1 MTFIHI
7 PLRHKDFDKNSKAL
21 EILEQALDCRKTTEQ
36 LFAEERYADALER
49 TVEALRIIRE
59 FPDFEN
65 VEFRTVLVTLLFD
78 LSEIYF
84 TLKDYKQSEHHLD
97 TLFKLLDKLMKEDA
111 DRFAKYH
118 ILAMELSTR
127 ILRSRRKTLELL
139 AKQQIATG
147 QLFEKVNSGVASA
160 TDKLVESLRKV
171 AQLLAASGDY
181 RAALKF
187 YAEAIR
193 YSKKRSGRV
202 TAKEIRITI
211 EMGEV
216 MMRLRRMRPRAK
228 RLLEAVLPSAIKL
241 EEVQLENDILALIEV
256 IDADIEHEPRWK
268 AFIHKLSISGRDKS
282 EKLKGNA
289 IKDSE
294 EQLEMRIDNAAHEL
308 FEEEMAGKKRN

>member
-1 MTFIHI
+1 MTLIHI
-7 PLRHKDFDKNSKAL
+7 PLRTKDFEKNSKDLAL
-21 EILEQALDCRKTTEQ
+21 LEQAYDCRKTTEE
-36 LFAEERYADALER
+36 LLAEERYTDALER

-65 VEFRTVLVTLLFD
+65 MEFHTVLVALLFD

-84 TLKDYKQSEHHLD
+84 ALKDYKQSEHHLE
-97 TLFKLLDKLMKEDA
+97 TLFKLLDKLIKEDT

-139 AKQQIATG
+139 AKQQITTG
-147 QLFEKVNSGVASA
+147 QLFEKVNSGMASA

-187 YAEAIR
+187 FAEAIR
-193 YSKKRSGRV
+193 YSKKRSGRI
-202 TAKEIRITI
+202 TAKEILITI

-228 RLLEAVLPSAIKL
+228 RLLEAVLPAAIKL
-241 EEVQLENDILALIEV
+241 DEVKLENDILALIEV
-256 IDADIEHEPRWK
+256 IDADIDQEPRWK
-268 AFIHKLSISGRDKS
+268 AFIHKLSLPARSKENKE
-282 EKLKGNA
+282 EKAK
-289 IKDSE
+289 
-294 EQLEMRIDNAAHEL
+294 
-308 FEEEMAGKKRN
+308 